1 VRPTA
6 GSPRLAPADA
16 NVSPANI
23 SAPSAE
29 AAVPPPGAEAVTA
42 PPVSGPARLSAAD
55 AAAASHPAA
64 QSQPASPPTAQPAS
78 NSNGGHEE
86 QPSSVAFS
94 VTLKPADAAPEPVS
108 PAAAPTLFAT
118 EPPALPPSPQSPA
131 SDDLAPADKGSRP
144 ASPAGTKQADI
155 DSGQSRKAAETG
167 APPADA
173 AGVSQALPNPVGPQD
188 NQPPASS
195 GTGVRTAAPEAPVP
209 AATPQTGSPEPAHTA
224 AAHDIKLQV
233 AGDGEPRVEVRISE
247 RGGDVFVAVRTPDS
261 RLAGD
266 LRQNLPALASRL
278 EQSGYHATAWQPGAS
293 GARERI
299 ADPQSGASGQD
310 SQGQARQN
318 GREQQGDRQEQK
330 PRSAANPASPA
341 QPGEPERDFAS
352 LLSAIR

>member
-1 VRPTA
+1 
-6 GSPRLAPADA
+6 
-16 NVSPANI
+16 
-23 SAPSAE
+23 
-29 AAVPPPGAEAVTA
+29 
-42 PPVSGPARLSAAD
+42 
-55 AAAASHPAA
+55 
-64 QSQPASPPTAQPAS
+64 
-78 NSNGGHEE
+78 
-86 QPSSVAFS
+86 
-94 VTLKPADAAPEPVS
+94 
-108 PAAAPTLFAT
+108 
-118 EPPALPPSPQSPA
+118 
-131 SDDLAPADKGSRP
+131 
-144 ASPAGTKQADI
+144 
-155 DSGQSRKAAETG
+155 
-167 APPADA
+167 
-173 AGVSQALPNPVGPQD
+173 LPNPVGPQD